1 MSFKHCDTLNP
12 PLSSFLDWKPCSQ
25 FTYISYIALHMSYIP
40 WIIKL
45 VTDLRFSGPIN
56 ELGPLRCV
64 NVTWRYRFIVTYSH
78 TQTHSNPKKKV
89 KKKFDTIFFLHQTQ
103 SPMERAQ
110 DPENAVIH
118 KQFEEACSDF
128 QVWRKRIYR
137 TIGKIY

>member
-78 TQTHSNPKKKV
+78 TQTHSNPKKKSE
-89 KKKFDTIFFLHQTQ
+89 KKVWYYFFSSSNPISNGKSTR
-103 SPMERAQ
+103 S
-110 DPENAVIH
+110 
-118 KQFEEACSDF
+118 
-128 QVWRKRIYR
+128 RKRCYPQ
-137 TIGKIY
+137 TIRGSLFRFSGMKKENLQNN